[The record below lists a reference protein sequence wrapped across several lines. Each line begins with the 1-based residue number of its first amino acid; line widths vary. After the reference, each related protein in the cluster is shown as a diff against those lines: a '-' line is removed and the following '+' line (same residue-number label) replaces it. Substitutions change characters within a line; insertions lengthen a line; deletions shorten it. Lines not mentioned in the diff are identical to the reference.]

1 MIRNRLVSFENMIGS
16 NKSDELFSSFTYN
29 EHSSGHSIKPCGTP
43 HIIVPSSV
51 FSSLLI

>member
-16 NKSDELFSSFTYN
+16 NKSNEFFRSFRYS
-29 EHSSGHSIKPCGTP
+29 EHNSGHSIKPCGTP

-51 FSSLLI
+51 FSSLFI